1 MQASVWRPTCRFSYF
16 FVIGTRALKL
26 GRSTRAS
33 KTFEMS
39 RSIRTVRKS
48 AIYCLRILTT
58 HETHGVV
65 KRSGLLGRGVSVFY
79 FFGNRLSRIA
89 FARRK
94 KKIRFD
100 PVLPRI
106 KIVVPTA

>member
-26 GRSTRAS
+26 GRSLVVS

-65 KRSGLLGRGVSVFY
+65 MRSVLLDRGVCVVY
-79 FFGNRLSRIA
+79 FCGKLLSRIS
-89 FARRK
+89 FVWLKR
-94 KKIRFD
+94 KIRF
-100 PVLPRI
+100 
-106 KIVVPTA
+106 